1 MRIINDFMNSKRFD
15 DLLDKMNT
23 CTIFLLVICSSF
35 FLTCLHA
42 ETNYLDLSYNWLEN
56 PFKNFFKSDKQDDL
70 DLDTLEEEKREEHA
84 IVFDAGSTGTRIH
97 IFTFSIETRK
107 KLNGEKYPSITLK
120 SEHFKSITPGL
131 SSYAEDPSQ
140 AAESIKPLLEFADSV
155 VDEDLR
161 QNTSISVMATAGLRL
176 LPDEQSNAIIKHVGN
191 LINKLDKP
199 YKTTENSIQILDG
212 TLEGIFSWVTINF
225 LLKRINNPKKSVAVL
240 DLGGGSTQITFS
252 PTLDDTFRFSPE
264 TFLTKRKILGQD
276 EYLYTHSY
284 LGSGLMATR
293 KEILIES
300 INSKKQNLKQEN
312 VNLTHPCF
320 PVGQTFKWSYQLVT
334 YTITGAD
341 GDCYQFI
348 NTYLKHKNEV
358 KQSPELKLREIYA
371 ISYYYDRMVDV
382 GKIDKNLGH
391 VSVFDY
397 YLAAKQV
404 CGSNFDAEKKSS
416 TRRFR
421 GQKRLEKE
429 IKYQIKS
436 NDEFLCLDLTYIAN
450 LLNTGFGLNW
460 RKKLTLGK
468 KLKNVEMSWPLGFAF
483 SLLNFA

>member
-176 LPDEQSNAIIKHVGN
+176 LPDEQSNAIIN
-191 LINKLDKP
+191 M
-199 YKTTENSIQILDG
+199 
-212 TLEGIFSWVTINF
+212 LEI
-225 LLKRINNPKKSVAVL
+225 
-240 DLGGGSTQITFS
+240 
-252 PTLDDTFRFSPE
+252 
-264 TFLTKRKILGQD
+264 
-276 EYLYTHSY
+276 
-284 LGSGLMATR
+284 
-293 KEILIES
+293 
-300 INSKKQNLKQEN
+300 
-312 VNLTHPCF
+312 
-320 PVGQTFKWSYQLVT
+320 
-334 YTITGAD
+334 
-341 GDCYQFI
+341 
-348 NTYLKHKNEV
+348 
-358 KQSPELKLREIYA
+358 
-371 ISYYYDRMVDV
+371 
-382 GKIDKNLGH
+382 
-391 VSVFDY
+391 
-397 YLAAKQV
+397 
-404 CGSNFDAEKKSS
+404 
-416 TRRFR
+416 
-421 GQKRLEKE
+421 
-429 IKYQIKS
+429 
-436 NDEFLCLDLTYIAN
+436 
-450 LLNTGFGLNW
+450 
-460 RKKLTLGK
+460 
-468 KLKNVEMSWPLGFAF
+468 
-483 SLLNFA
+483 